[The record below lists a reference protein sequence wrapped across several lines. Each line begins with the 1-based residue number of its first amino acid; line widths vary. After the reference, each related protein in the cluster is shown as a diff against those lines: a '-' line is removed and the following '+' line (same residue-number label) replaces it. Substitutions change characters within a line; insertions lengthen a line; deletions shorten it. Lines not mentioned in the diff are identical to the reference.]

1 IEKYIGNNI
10 NSIKNDMYNESLV
23 LNNKYNSQYIIKSI
37 INLCFSI
44 LFIILSIKLIS
55 LNIMK
60 LSSLLIINTF
70 VNLFLDLLVNI
81 LDLEQDYQ
89 EAYSSYKRL
98 KEIYTEEKE
107 DDDGISIECIN
118 NIKFVNTSYSYN
130 GKNKV
135 VNNINLNINK
145 GDKILVTGH
154 SGSGKSTLFKLLNKQ
169 LSNSKIYINDIKIDK
184 ISSSCIRKL
193 ITYID
198 QNERLFTESINNN
211 LVLNNKL
218 DQNVVDILDINNIIN
233 KSNVF
238 QDASN
243 LSGGEK
249 SKIIIGRAIMC
260 NNDMV
265 IFDETTSQIDAN
277 GEKEILKSIFNYYP
291 NKIFIIISHRL
302 VNKDIFDKV
311 VYFENGRIK
320 EVINSA

>member
-1 IEKYIGNNI
+1 
-10 NSIKNDMYNESLV
+10 
-23 LNNKYNSQYIIKSI
+23 
-37 INLCFSI
+37 
-44 LFIILSIKLIS
+44 
-55 LNIMK
+55 MK